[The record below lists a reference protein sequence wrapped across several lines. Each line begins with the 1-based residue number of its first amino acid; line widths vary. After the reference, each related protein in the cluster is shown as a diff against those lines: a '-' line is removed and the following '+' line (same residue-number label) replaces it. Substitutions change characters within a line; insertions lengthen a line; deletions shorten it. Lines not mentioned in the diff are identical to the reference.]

1 MTIKEF
7 IEISNIHNSFIALY
21 SPDIEESHYS
31 NQIYDGMEWALIESS
46 LANLP
51 FKRLFGCVA
60 ESLYK
65 SDRIYIEVDVPGLTK
80 DNIQNTEWGRYIP
93 TEEEVH
99 RNHMV
104 KTSIG
109 GDDTNYKID
118 IGCQVNTINPLE
130 GLITAN

>member
-1 MTIKEF
+1 MTVKEF
-7 IEISNIHNSFIALY
+7 IKLANISNSFIALY
-21 SPDIEESHYS
+21 SSDLEDPHYS
-31 NQIYDGMEWALIESS
+31 NQIYDGMEWALLESS
-46 LANLP
+46 LADLS

-65 SDRIYIEVDVPGLTK
+65 SDRINIEVDIPGLTK

-99 RNHMV
+99 RNHLL
-104 KTSIG
+104 KTSTG

>member
-7 IEISNIHNSFIALY
+7 IKLANINNSFIALY
-21 SPDIEESHYS
+21 SPDIEEPHYS
-31 NQIYDGMEWALIESS
+31 NQIYDGMEWALLESS
-46 LANLP
+46 LADLP

-60 ESLYK
+60 ESLHK

-80 DNIQNTEWGRYIP
+80 DNIQNTEYGRYIP
-93 TEEEVH
+93 TEEEIH

-104 KTSIG
+104 KTSTG
-109 GDDTNYKID
+109 GDDTDYKIS
-118 IGCQVNTINPLE
+118 IGCQVNTIDPLE

>member
-7 IEISNIHNSFIALY
+7 LKLANVNNSMISLS
-21 SPDIEESHYS
+21 SRDIEEPHYS

-46 LANLP
+46 LAKLP

-80 DNIQNTEWGRYIP
+80 DNIQGTEWGRYIP

-99 RNHMV
+99 RNHLL
-104 KTSIG
+104 KISNG
-109 GDDTNYKID
+109 GDDTEYKID
-118 IGCQVNTINPLE
+118 IGCQVNAINPLE
-130 GLITAN
+130 GLVTAN